1 MQQRIRRI
9 NKIRSK
15 VDVEKHTRN
24 NQIISG
30 VLILT
35 LSNLLVKVI
44 GLLFKIPI
52 TNIIG
57 DEGMG
62 YFNAAY
68 RIYTWFYMISTAG
81 LPVALSIMISESRTK
96 GNINEVKKIYRITML
111 LFIIIGFFGMTAM
124 TVGSRFF
131 AILIGSEAI
140 YMCIITIAPTLFFIC
155 ISSAIRGF
163 FQGYQNMFPTA
174 ISQIFE
180 AVGKLSLGIIFAI
193 YAINRGYD
201 IPMVAAYAISG
212 LTIGTAAGMLFLCIS
227 KSMHKGELIKT
238 NDLPMRSGK
247 TLLYTL
253 TKLAVPITISASVMS
268 LTDLIDVMIIM
279 RQLQNIGF
287 SESAA
292 VAIYGNYTSLAVP
305 MFNMPPALIYP
316 ISYSIIPLISS
327 AIAANDKIKAILIMN
342 SALKIAAII
351 SIPASL
357 GMSLFSKQILDI
369 FYKSASV
376 DMAAPLLSILSL
388 SVFFIGMLAITNAV
402 LQASGY
408 ERKPIISMLFGAV
421 VKLVSSTIL
430 IGIPSIGINGAPI
443 GTFLCY
449 LTITVMNFYFII
461 KYVRIE
467 TSMMNIFIKPITASI
482 FCMISAVLTYTML
495 SIILSSTIAVI
506 GAIGVAAVTYVLT
519 LFFIKGISETDILML
534 PKGKKIN
541 VLLNKFNRECKKVE
555 QKN

>member
-1 MQQRIRRI
+1 MQQRIKRTNNVRP
-9 NKIRSK
+9 K

-24 NQIISG
+24 NQIVSG

-44 GLLFKIPI
+44 GLLFKIPL

-68 RIYTWFYMISTAG
+68 RIYTWFYMVSTAG

-96 GNINEVKKIYRITML
+96 GNVNEVKKIYRITMT
-111 LFIIIGFFGMTAM
+111 LFIVIGFVGMAAMIIG
-124 TVGSRFF
+124 SRLF
-131 AILIGSEAI
+131 AVLIGSESI

-163 FQGYQNMFPTA
+163 FQGYQNMIPTA
-174 ISQIFE
+174 ISQVFE
-180 AVGKLSLGIIFAI
+180 AVGKLSLGIILAF
-193 YAINRGYD
+193 YAINSGYD
-201 IPMVAAYAISG
+201 VPMVAAYAISG
-212 LTIGTAAGMLFLCIS
+212 LTIGAAAGMLFLLLA
-227 KSMHKGELIKT
+227 KGMHKGEIIKT
-238 NDLPMRSGK
+238 ENQSARSSK

-253 TKLAVPITISASVMS
+253 AKLAIPITISASVMS

-287 SESAA
+287 SEEAA

-305 MFNMPPALIYP
+305 MFNLPPILIYP

-327 AIAANDKIKAILIMN
+327 AMAAGDESKATTIMN

-357 GMSLFSKQILDI
+357 GMSVLSKPILTI

-388 SVFFIGMLAITNAV
+388 SVFFIGMLAISNAI
-402 LQASGY
+402 LQARGL
-408 ERKPIISMLFGAV
+408 ERKPIISMTLGAI
-421 VKLVSSTIL
+421 VKLISSTIL

-449 LTITVMNFYFII
+449 LTITVINFHFII
-461 KYVRIE
+461 KHVPIDS
-467 TSMMNIFIKPITASI
+467 SMINIFIKPVIASVCCI
-482 FCMISAVLTYTML
+482 IAAILTYVGL
-495 SIILSSTIAVI
+495 SVLFSNSIAVI
-506 GAIGVAAVTYVLT
+506 GAIGIAAIVYIVVL
-519 LFFIKGISETDILML
+519 FIIKGIKEEDILML
-534 PKGKKIN
+534 PKGKKIYSLVN
-541 VLLNKFNRECKKVE
+541 KLNKERKKVE
-555 QKN
+555 Q